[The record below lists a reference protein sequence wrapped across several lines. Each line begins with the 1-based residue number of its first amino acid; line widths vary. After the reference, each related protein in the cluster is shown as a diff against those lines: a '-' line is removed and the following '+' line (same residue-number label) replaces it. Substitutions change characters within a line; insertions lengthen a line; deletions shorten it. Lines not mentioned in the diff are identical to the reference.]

1 MTQMDIKTET
11 VTYYIGKN
19 GEKCASRDAALATFR
34 VEDIA
39 EFLKEHGGAHYDF
52 GVESAAEAI
61 LKNQTVFL
69 KLMGVSV

>member
-1 MTQMDIKTET
+1 MTQIHIKTET
-11 VTYYIGKN
+11 VTHYIGKN
-19 GEKCASRDAALATFR
+19 GEKCTSRDAALATFR

-39 EFLKEHGGAHYDF
+39 EFLKEHGGVHYDF
-52 GVESAAEAI
+52 SVEDAAEAI